1 MFFTFQVGNE
11 RGAGERRMSNQRKV
25 EEYINGCLAESKDLA
40 KLMRE
45 KRLRERKAY
54 KGRRLRR
61 KDDTL
66 RSD

>member
-1 MFFTFQVGNE
+1 
-11 RGAGERRMSNQRKV
+11 MSNRRKI
-25 EEYINGCLAESKDLA
+25 EEYVNGCLAESKDFA

-61 KDDTL
+61 RDVTR
-66 RSD
+66 RSDSKRVKKG